1 MARTAI
7 APIDLS
13 KTGYNL
19 TDSADFTTL
28 TLGSGNGITV
38 LFDPK
43 DILILKNDTGG
54 SAVFTLKVPG
64 ETKYSDKNAVVP
76 DVSVTVANGKT
87 WVYQLTNIFKQADG
101 KVYIDCDVAGKVL
114 VLSPF

>member
-7 APIDLS
+7 TATDLT

-19 TDSADFTTL
+19 TDSTGFTTL
-28 TLGSGNGITV
+28 TAGSGNGITV
-38 LFDPK
+38 TFDPD

-64 ETKYSDKNAVVP
+64 ESKYSDKGVTVP
-76 DVSVTVANGKT
+76 DQTVTVANGKT
-87 WVYQLTNIFKQADG
+87 WIYQLTGIFKWGDG
-101 KVYIDCDVAGKVL
+101 KIYIDCDVAGKLL

>member
-1 MARTAI
+1 M
-7 APIDLS
+7 DLT

-19 TDSADFTTL
+19 TDSADFATL
-28 TLGSGNGITV
+28 GVGSGNGITV
-38 LFDPK
+38 TFDPD

-64 ETKYSDKNAVVP
+64 ETKYSDKGITVP
-76 DVSVTVANGKT
+76 DETVTVANGKS
-87 WVYQLTNIFKQADG
+87 WVYQLTGIYKQSDG